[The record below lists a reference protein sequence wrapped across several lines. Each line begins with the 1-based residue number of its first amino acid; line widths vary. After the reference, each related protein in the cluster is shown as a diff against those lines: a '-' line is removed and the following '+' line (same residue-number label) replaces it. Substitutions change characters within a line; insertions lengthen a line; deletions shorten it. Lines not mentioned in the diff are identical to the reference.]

1 MWRSFRPL
9 TGVECFRHQYHDVR
23 FREVLVPLR
32 GVDRVVNPLKSPLR
46 IATSFR
52 PLAGGVDC
60 FLDAAAGSA
69 GGKRVSAPSRVV
81 KYFFAGA

>member
-32 GVDRVVNPLKSPLR
+32 GVDLCGHRMMSPLGSAVGVR
-46 IATSFR
+46 A
-52 PLAGGVDC
+52 LAGVVDC